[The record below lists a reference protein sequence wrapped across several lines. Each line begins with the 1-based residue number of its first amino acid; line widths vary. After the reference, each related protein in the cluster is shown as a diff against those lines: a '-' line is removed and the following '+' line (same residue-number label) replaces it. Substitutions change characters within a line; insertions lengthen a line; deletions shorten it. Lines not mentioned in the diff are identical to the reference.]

1 MLALCKNT
9 LSSNA
14 AQNVF
19 VFTYDWLRR
28 YRGAWH
34 LERKL
39 LFPAYVFLDSE
50 DENILLGELKKC
62 RITAKRGN
70 RLIPMDKEEERFL
83 KILCGKGH
91 HLQMSRGVI
100 CKGVPDITEG
110 PLKGM
115 ESRICKIDRL
125 KRLAQIMT
133 TTRRDSGLLPAGLEI
148 MEKVI

>member
-34 LERKL
+34 
-39 LFPAYVFLDSE
+39 LDSE

-100 CKGVPDITEG
+100 CKGVPHITEG

-115 ESRICKIDRL
+115 ESRICKIDRH